1 MAQFIHSYFPKN
13 EGIIDRLNEVTL
25 KCEAGVGM
33 DGEVD
38 YTVAVRHLEK
48 LGGVELRKN

>member
-1 MAQFIHSYFPKN
+1 
-13 EGIIDRLNEVTL
+13 LNEVTL
-25 KCEAGVGM
+25 KCEAEVGM